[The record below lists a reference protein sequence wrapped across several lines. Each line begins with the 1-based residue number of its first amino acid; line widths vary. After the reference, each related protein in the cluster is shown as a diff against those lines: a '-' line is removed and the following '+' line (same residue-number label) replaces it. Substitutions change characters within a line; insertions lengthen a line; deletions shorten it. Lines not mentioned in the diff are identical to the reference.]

1 MKENI
6 KIALVQMS
14 MSKNMKENIEKVFAY
29 IEEAANNGAN
39 LICFPELQ
47 FYRFFPQYSKLNV
60 NSCALDIGS
69 EVIQR
74 IQEKCKQFN
83 IAIVP
88 NFYLEQNRY
97 RYDASPFID
106 RNGKIL
112 GISKMVHIVQAN
124 QFFEQDYYTPSE
136 EGFKVYDTSI
146 GKIGIVICFDRHYPE
161 SIRSCALQN
170 ADLIIIPTANTKEE
184 PLEMFEWELRIPA
197 NQNSVFIAM
206 CNRVGIEDNMN
217 FAGQSIVVNPNGKVL
232 AKADDKEQ
240 VLYCNICMKESAE
253 NRNKKPYFALR
264 RPDKYFK

>member
-1 MKENI
+1 MCENI

-14 MSKNMKENIEKVFAY
+14 MSENMEKNMEKAFAY
-29 IEEAANNGAN
+29 IEEASNNGAD

-47 FYRFFPQYSKLNV
+47 FYKFFPQYSKLDV
-60 NSCALDIGS
+60 NDCALDINCN
-69 EVIQR
+69 VIQR
-74 IQEKCKQFN
+74 MQEKCKQFN

-88 NFYLEQNRY
+88 NFYLEENGN

-106 RNGKIL
+106 RDGKIL
-112 GISKMVHIVQAN
+112 GVSKMVHIVQAN

-206 CNRVGIEDNMN
+206 CNRVGLEENMN
-217 FAGQSIVVNPNGKVL
+217 FAGESLVVNPDGKVL

-240 VLYCNICMKESAE
+240 ILYCDICMKESTE

-264 RPDKYFK
+264 RPDKYSN

>member
-1 MKENI
+1 MNENI

-14 MSKNMKENIEKVFAY
+14 MSKNIEENIEKTFAY

-47 FYRFFPQYSKLNV
+47 FYKFFPQYSKLDVDNY
-60 NSCALDIGS
+60 ALDINCNIVKGL
-69 EVIQR
+69 
-74 IQEKCKQFN
+74 QEKCRQFN

-88 NFYLEQNRY
+88 NFYLEEDGK

-106 RNGKIL
+106 RNGEIL
-112 GISKMVHIVQAN
+112 GVSKMVHIVQAN

-136 EGFKVYDTSI
+136 EGFKVYDTSL
-146 GKIGIVICFDRHYPE
+146 GRIGIVICFDRHYHE

-170 ADLIIIPTANTKEE
+170 ADLIIIPTANTNDE

-206 CNRVGIEDNMN
+206 CNRVGLEEKMN
-217 FAGQSIVVNPNGKVL
+217 FAGESIVVNPDGKVL

-240 VLYCNICMKESAE
+240 ILYCDICMKESIE
-253 NRNKKPYFALR
+253 NRSKKPYFALR
-264 RPDKYFK
+264 RPDKYLK